1 MQSDTQTSFGTLFD
15 AAVLLPLTAL
25 DLAFAR
31 YLQQAQPSEDARHTW
46 LAALVSHQ
54 FGRGHACLDLDV
66 LRQSGV
72 LALAW
77 DGRLQDAL
85 PPDLAQAAASL
96 PWINGDAS
104 PLVLDGPRLYLRR
117 NWQAEQTIRAAIAAR
132 LAQPKAVPDT
142 LAQALDA
149 LFEPAPLP
157 AAATLDQP
165 VPAVA
170 TVPKVSFGPTVPIV
184 PTVPPGTLT
193 QADTLAQPIPTAQAV
208 SPSPPAQPGMLVAA
222 ASAAAPDW
230 QKIACALAARGRFTL
245 ITGGP
250 GTGKTTTVVRLLALL
265 QSQASRPLRIALAA
279 PTGKAAARLGES
291 IAQAVK
297 KLPASMQA
305 NIPTQA
311 QTLHKLLQV
320 RAAVQARPAPELA
333 LDLVVVDEASMID
346 LELMARLMSSV
357 PLSASL
363 ILLGDKDQLASVE
376 AGAVMG
382 QLCEG
387 AQAGG
392 YSADTAQ
399 WIQATTGQDVRAWCG
414 IGSKLAQQTVMLR
427 HSHRFAAG
435 SQIGQWAS
443 AVNAGQRH
451 TVADLWASTPLW
463 QPDQAV
469 GVTPLRP
476 GQAADITPL
485 QASQAANVTPRK
497 PSQAANVTSLQS
509 DHAVSVT
516 RLQPSA
522 SWDASL
528 TQLVGAGWQST
539 LEALSAVTQ
548 GNPQTTGWSN
558 TVAQPSNTD
567 ASAVPSAA
575 QAPFLHGPGV
585 CSDEQALAL
594 LQALSQFQI
603 LCALREGPWGVLA
616 LNRNIA
622 RALGFPLDCWYV
634 GRPVMVTRNDYNLGL
649 MNGDIGLCLPTAP
662 GLRVAFATPGQSGTT
677 GVRWVLPS
685 RLDAVETVFAMTVHK
700 SQGSE
705 FDQVALVLPDRM
717 APVLTRELL
726 YTSITRAKT
735 RLTLVVPQAGVL
747 RQAVATQILRSGG
760 LTMERTP

>member
-1 MQSDTQTSFGTLFD
+1 MNAVEWLE
-15 AAVLLPLTAL
+15 AAKDLPLTAL
-25 DLAFAR
+25 DLAFAH
-31 YLQQAQPSEDARHTW
+31 YLQQAQPSEDARHIW

-72 LALAW
+72 LALSWEAL
-77 DGRLQDAL
+77 LQDLL

-96 PWINGDAS
+96 PWTHGPSS

-117 NWQAEQTIRAAIAAR
+117 NWQAEQSIRTCIAAR
-132 LAQPKAVPDT
+132 LAQPNATPNT

-149 LFEPAPLP
+149 LFDPAPAP
-157 AAATLDQP
+157 ALAAGTLDQP
-165 VPAVA
+165 IS
-170 TVPKVSFGPTVPIV
+170 TVPC
-184 PTVPPGTLT
+184 VPPGMLG
-193 QADTLAQPIPTAQAV
+193 ALAQPAMQMG
-208 SPSPPAQPGMLVAA
+208 PASTV
-222 ASAAAPDW
+222 APDW
-230 QKIACALAARGRFTL
+230 QKVACALAARGRFTL

-265 QSQASRPLRIALAA
+265 QWQATRPLRMALAA

-297 KLPASMQA
+297 KLPANMQA
-305 NIPTQA
+305 HIPTQA

-357 PLSASL
+357 PLSANL

-392 YSADTAQ
+392 YSVDTAQ
-399 WIQATTGQDVRAWCG
+399 WIQDTTGQDVRAWCG
-414 IGSKLAQQTVMLR
+414 AGSALAQQTVMLR

-443 AVNAGQRH
+443 AVNAGQRQA
-451 TVADLWASTPLW
+451 VAELWASAPLW
-463 QPDQAV
+463 QP
-469 GVTPLRP
+469 
-476 GQAADITPL
+476 
-485 QASQAANVTPRK
+485 SQAA
-497 PSQAANVTSLQS
+497 
-509 DHAVSVT
+509 SVT

-528 TQLVGAGWQST
+528 TQLVRVGWQAT
-539 LEALSAVTQ
+539 LTALSEVTQ
-548 GNPQTTGWSN
+548 SNPQTTGVSN
-558 TVAQPSNTD
+558 KLAHAPNPD
-567 ASAVPSAA
+567 APAA
-575 QAPFLHGPGV
+575 TRDAPTPLPREPGV
-585 CSDEQALAL
+585 CSDAQALAL
-594 LQALSQFQI
+594 LHTLSQFQI

-622 RALGFPLDCWYV
+622 RALGFPLDGWYA

-649 MNGDIGLCLPTAP
+649 MNGDIGLCLPTAR
-662 GLRVAFATPGQSGTT
+662 GLRVAFASLGDSGNL

-705 FDQVALVLPDRM
+705 FDQVTLVLPDRV

-726 YTSITRAKT
+726 YTGITRAKT

-760 LTMERTP
+760 LTMGHTLEARVLSDGL